1 MSRKLKEDDAHGRTS
16 GARAQFICKVKTM
29 ANVAPAPPGK
39 PKESVQAKTASSPKP
54 VAQPK
59 PAQANTVAPSRPA
72 IAARPVVPIQAAS
85 HAKPVA
91 AKAAVS
97 PKQAV
102 LKSPVPKQVSAP
114 AVPRLPV
121 ESRSAAT
128 SADERASALAFLG
141 GLATEVSK
149 GTVNL
154 PCFPDVV
161 MRIRKALSAP
171 DVSLTEIVK
180 IVGTE
185 PRLAARLLQAA
196 NSAAFNPA
204 GKHLTDLRAAITR
217 LGHRPV
223 QSAAMSFAVKQ
234 LRLAPALRAISKPLN
249 VLWEQSIS
257 VAAICQVVAR
267 RTRVSPEEAFL
278 TGLLHGIGRL
288 YIMVRS
294 VGKSDRLY
302 QDPSFVD
309 MIANWHPA
317 IGKAVLENW
326 GFDDHM
332 CEALGDQ
339 DDYDRS
345 GKNEPDLSDILVVGV
360 ALARVLREP
369 GPRSVDTDGIK
380 SFARLHLS
388 AQNCAE
394 ILKHAEHQLGSLHAA
409 LGC

>member
-1 MSRKLKEDDAHGRTS
+1 
-16 GARAQFICKVKTM
+16 
-29 ANVAPAPPGK
+29 
-39 PKESVQAKTASSPKP
+39 
-54 VAQPK
+54 
-59 PAQANTVAPSRPA
+59 
-72 IAARPVVPIQAAS
+72 
-85 HAKPVA
+85 
-91 AKAAVS
+91 
-97 PKQAV
+97 
-102 LKSPVPKQVSAP
+102 
-114 AVPRLPV
+114 
-121 ESRSAAT
+121 
-128 SADERASALAFLG
+128 
-141 GLATEVSK
+141 LATEVSK

-161 MRIRKALSAP
+161 MRIRKALAAP
-171 DVSLTEIVK
+171 DVSMTEIVK

-294 VGKSDRLY
+294 VGKSDHLY
-302 QDPSFVD
+302 RDPSFVD
-309 MIANWHPA
+309 MIASWHPA

-339 DDYDRS
+339 DDHDRS
-345 GKNEPDLSDILVVGV
+345 GKSDADLSDILVVGV

-369 GPRSVDTDGIK
+369 GPRSVDTGHIK
-380 SFARLHLS
+380 SFARLHLTS
-388 AQNCAE
+388 QNCAE
-394 ILKHAEHQLGSLHAA
+394 ILRHAEHQLGSLHAA

>member
-1 MSRKLKEDDAHGRTS
+1 MPT
-16 GARAQFICKVKTM
+16 
-29 ANVAPAPPGK
+29 
-39 PKESVQAKTASSPKP
+39 
-54 VAQPK
+54 
-59 PAQANTVAPSRPA
+59 
-72 IAARPVVPIQAAS
+72 
-85 HAKPVA
+85 
-91 AKAAVS
+91 
-97 PKQAV
+97 
-102 LKSPVPKQVSAP
+102 P
-114 AVPRLPV
+114 AVD
-121 ESRSAAT
+121 SSSAAT
-128 SADERASALAFLG
+128 STDEHAVALAFLAS
-141 GLATEVSK
+141 LATEVSK

-161 MRIRKALSAP
+161 MRIRKALAEP
-171 DVSLTEIVK
+171 EVSLTEIVK

-204 GKHLTDLRAAITR
+204 GKPLTDLRAAITR

-234 LRLAPALRAISKPLN
+234 LRLAPALRSISKPLN
-249 VLWEQSIS
+249 VLWEESIS

-294 VGKSDRLY
+294 VGKSDKLY

-339 DDYDRS
+339 DDHDRA
-345 GKNEPDLSDILVVGV
+345 GKSEPDLSDIIVVAV

-369 GPRSVDTDGIK
+369 GPQIGRYRRHQVIRPLALDAAKLRRDSQTRRTPVRFAPRG
-380 SFARLHLS
+380 ARLLIPLPS
-388 AQNCAE
+388 GG
-394 ILKHAEHQLGSLHAA
+394 IGGDFRGSLPLDMTILHA
-409 LGC
+409 

>member
-1 MSRKLKEDDAHGRTS
+1 
-16 GARAQFICKVKTM
+16 M
-29 ANVAPAPPGK
+29 ANVASAPPGK
-39 PKESVQAKTASSPKP
+39 PKASVQAKTASSPKP
-54 VAQPK
+54 VAQAK
-59 PAQANTVAPSRPA
+59 PAQAIAVVPSRPA
-72 IAARPVVPIQAAS
+72 TAA
-85 HAKPVA
+85 KVA
-91 AKAAVS
+91 AP

-102 LKSPVPKQVSAP
+102 PTPPVQSN
-114 AVPRLPV
+114 
-121 ESRSAAT
+121 SAAT
-128 SADERASALAFLG
+128 STDERASALVFLG
-141 GLATEVSK
+141 NLATEVSK

-161 MRIRKALSAP
+161 MRIRKALAAP

-294 VGKSDRLY
+294 VGKSDQLY
-302 QDPSFVD
+302 RDPSFVD
-309 MIANWHPA
+309 MIASWHPA

-326 GFDDHM
+326 GFDDHL

-339 DDYDRS
+339 DDHDRS
-345 GKNEPDLSDILVVGV
+345 GKNEADLSDILVVGV

-369 GPRSVDTDGIK
+369 GPRSVDTEQIK
-380 SFARLHLS
+380 SFARLHLTS
-388 AQNCAE
+388 QNCAE
-394 ILKHAEHQLGSLHAA
+394 ILRHAEHQLGSLHAA

>member
-1 MSRKLKEDDAHGRTS
+1 M
-16 GARAQFICKVKTM
+16 
-29 ANVAPAPPGK
+29 PAPTPI
-39 PKESVQAKTASSPKP
+39 
-54 VAQPK
+54 
-59 PAQANTVAPSRPA
+59 PAPTVATTNA
-72 IAARPVVPIQAAS
+72 
-85 HAKPVA
+85 
-91 AKAAVS
+91 AAVS
-97 PKQAV
+97 G
-102 LKSPVPKQVSAP
+102 
-114 AVPRLPV
+114 
-121 ESRSAAT
+121 
-128 SADERASALAFLG
+128 DERESALAFLVN
-141 GLATEVSK
+141 LATEVSK

-161 MRIRKALSAP
+161 MRIRKALAEP
-171 DVSLTEIVK
+171 DVGLTEIVR

-234 LRLAPALRAISKPLN
+234 LRLAPALRSISKPLN

-267 RTRVSPEEAFL
+267 RTRISPEEAFL

-294 VGKSDRLY
+294 VGKSDKLY
-302 QDPSFVD
+302 QDPTFVD
-309 MIANWHPA
+309 MIASWHAA

-326 GFDDHM
+326 GFDEHM
-332 CEALGDQ
+332 AEALGDQ
-339 DDYDRS
+339 DDHDHS
-345 GKNEPDLSDILVVGV
+345 GKHDADLTDVLVVAV

-369 GPRSVDTDGIK
+369 GPRSVDTDSIK
-380 SFARLHLS
+380 SFGRLHLTP
-388 AQNCAE
+388 QNCAE
-394 ILKHAEHQLGSLHAA
+394 ILRHAEHQLGSLHAA

>member
-1 MSRKLKEDDAHGRTS
+1 VAVPRT
-16 GARAQFICKVKTM
+16 AAAPRPVAAPKP
-29 ANVAPAPPGK
+29 AAAPAPPK
-39 PKESVQAKTASSPKP
+39 PA
-54 VAQPK
+54 VAPPPK
-59 PAQANTVAPSRPA
+59 PAVAPP
-72 IAARPVVPIQAAS
+72 
-85 HAKPVA
+85 
-91 AKAAVS
+91 
-97 PKQAV
+97 PK
-102 LKSPVPKQVSAP
+102 AP
-114 AVPRLPV
+114 AKHV
-121 ESRSAAT
+121 EEHAAAT
-128 SADERASALAFLG
+128 SADERASALTFIS

-161 MRIRKALSAP
+161 MRIRKALAAP

-185 PRLAARLLQAA
+185 PRLSARLLQAA

-234 LRLAPALRAISKPLN
+234 LRLAPSLQSIAKPLN
-249 VLWEQSIS
+249 ILWEQSIA
-257 VAAICQVVAR
+257 VAAICQAVAK
-267 RTRVSPEEAFL
+267 RTRISPEEAFL

-302 QDPSFVD
+302 QDPTFVD
-309 MIANWHPA
+309 MIASWHAA

-326 GFDDHM
+326 GFDEHT
-332 CEALGDQ
+332 CEALADQ
-339 DDYDRS
+339 DDYERT
-345 GKNEPDLSDILVVGV
+345 GKNEADLTDILIVGC

-369 GPRSVDTDGIK
+369 GPRNVDTASIN
-380 SFARLHLS
+380 SFGRLHLT

-394 ILKHAEHQLGSLHAA
+394 ILRYAEHQLGSLHAA

>member
-1 MSRKLKEDDAHGRTS
+1 
-16 GARAQFICKVKTM
+16 M
-29 ANVAPAPPGK
+29 ANVASAPPGR
-39 PKESVQAKTASSPKP
+39 PRQPGPAKTAS
-54 VAQPK
+54 
-59 PAQANTVAPSRPA
+59 PAKAVAPSLA
-72 IAARPVVPIQAAS
+72 QA
-85 HAKPVA
+85 
-91 AKAAVS
+91 
-97 PKQAV
+97 
-102 LKSPVPKQVSAP
+102 
-114 AVPRLPV
+114 
-121 ESRSAAT
+121 RSAAT
-128 SADERASALAFLG
+128 ARAEPKSAATNEDERAAALAFLAN
-141 GLATEVSK
+141 LATEVSK

-161 MRIRKALSAP
+161 MRIRKALAQA

-204 GKHLTDLRAAITR
+204 GRHLTDLRAAITR

-234 LRLAPALRAISKPLN
+234 LRLAPALRSISKPLN
-249 VLWEQSIS
+249 VLWEESIT
-257 VAAICQVVAR
+257 VAALCQVIAR
-267 RTRVSPEEAFL
+267 RSRISPEEAFL

-294 VGKSDRLY
+294 VGKSSELY
-302 QDPSFVD
+302 KDPTFTD
-309 MIANWHPA
+309 MIASWHAA

-326 GFDDHM
+326 GFDEHM
-332 CEALGDQ
+332 CDALGDQ
-339 DDYDRS
+339 DDYDRIS
-345 GKNEPDLSDILVVGV
+345 KNDPDLTDILVVAV
-360 ALARVLREP
+360 SLARVLREP

-380 SFARLHLS
+380 SYARLHLT
-388 AQNCAE
+388 AQHCAE

>member
-1 MSRKLKEDDAHGRTS
+1 LKEDDAHGRTS
-16 GARAQFICKVKTM
+16 GARAQFICKVTTM
-29 ANVAPAPPGK
+29 ANVASAPPGK
-39 PKESVQAKTASSPKP
+39 LKESVQAKAASAPKP
-54 VAQPK
+54 VAQPR
-59 PAQANTVAPSRPA
+59 PALPAAQTAAPRPTTASRPA
-72 IAARPVVPIQAAS
+72 TAT
-85 HAKPVA
+85 
-91 AKAAVS
+91 
-97 PKQAV
+97 
-102 LKSPVPKQVSAP
+102 SPVTPIKAKIDAPPKPAGVSK
-114 AVPRLPV
+114 
-121 ESRSAAT
+121 SAAT
-128 SADERASALAFLG
+128 SSEERASALAFLG
-141 GLATEVSK
+141 NLATEVSK

-161 MRIRKALSAP
+161 MRIRKALAAP

-249 VLWEQSIS
+249 LLWEQSIT

-267 RTRVSPEEAFL
+267 RSRVSPEEAFL

-294 VGKSDRLY
+294 VGKSDELY
-302 QDPSFVD
+302 RDPSFVD
-309 MIANWHPA
+309 MIASWHPA

-339 DDYDRS
+339 DDHDRS
-345 GKNEPDLSDILVVGV
+345 GKNEPDLSDILVVAV

-369 GPRSVDTDGIK
+369 GPRSVDTEQIK
-380 SFARLHLS
+380 SFARLHLT

>member
-1 MSRKLKEDDAHGRTS
+1 
-16 GARAQFICKVKTM
+16 
-29 ANVAPAPPGK
+29 
-39 PKESVQAKTASSPKP
+39 
-54 VAQPK
+54 
-59 PAQANTVAPSRPA
+59 
-72 IAARPVVPIQAAS
+72 VPIKAAFQ
-85 HAKPVA
+85 AKPVA
-91 AKAAVS
+91 AKLAVP
-97 PKQAV
+97 PK
-102 LKSPVPKQVSAP
+102 P
-114 AVPRLPV
+114 AVPKPPV
-121 ESRSAAT
+121 ESKSSAT
-128 SADERASALAFLG
+128 STDERASALAFLG
-141 GLATEVSK
+141 NLATEVSK

-161 MRIRKALSAP
+161 MRIRKALAAP

-223 QSAAMSFAVKQ
+223 QSAAMSFAVNQ

-294 VGKSDRLY
+294 VGKSDELY

-309 MIANWHPA
+309 MIASWHPA

-339 DDYDRS
+339 DDHDHS
-345 GKNEPDLSDILVVGV
+345 GKNEPDLSDILVVAV
-360 ALARVLREP
+360 VLARVLREP
-369 GPRSVDTDGIK
+369 GPRSVDTEGIR
-380 SFARLHLS
+380 SFARLHMT

>member
-1 MSRKLKEDDAHGRTS
+1 
-16 GARAQFICKVKTM
+16 M
-29 ANVAPAPPGK
+29 ANVASAPPGK
-39 PKESVQAKTASSPKP
+39 LKESVQAKTASSPKP
-54 VAQPK
+54 VAQPR
-59 PAQANTVAPSRPA
+59 PAPPAAVAAPRPTTASPPAAAPRPATASRAAAASRPTTA
-72 IAARPVVPIQAAS
+72 PP
-85 HAKPVA
+85 P
-91 AKAAVS
+91 
-97 PKQAV
+97 
-102 LKSPVPKQVSAP
+102 VSAP
-114 AVPRLPV
+114 RQATATRPAAPIKPKIDGPPNPPAVSKSV
-121 ESRSAAT
+121 AT
-128 SADERASALAFLG
+128 SADERASALAFLAE
-141 GLATEVSK
+141 LATEVSK

-161 MRIRKALSAP
+161 MRIRKALAAP
-171 DVSLTEIVK
+171 DVSTTEIVK

-294 VGKSDRLY
+294 VGKSDALY
-302 QDPSFVD
+302 RDPSFVD
-309 MIANWHPA
+309 MIASWHPA

-345 GKNEPDLSDILVVGV
+345 GKNEPDLSDILVVAV

-369 GPRSVDTDGIK
+369 GPRSVDTEGIK
-380 SFARLHLS
+380 SFARLHLT
-388 AQNCAE
+388 AENCAE

>member
-1 MSRKLKEDDAHGRTS
+1 
-16 GARAQFICKVKTM
+16 M
-29 ANVAPAPPGK
+29 ANVASTLAGK
-39 PKESVQAKTASSPKP
+39 LKQSVRAKAASAPKP
-54 VAQPK
+54 VAPPK
-59 PAQANTVAPSRPA
+59 PASAAAVAASPPATASRPVAPNAPS
-72 IAARPVVPIQAAS
+72 
-85 HAKPVA
+85 
-91 AKAAVS
+91 VS
-97 PKQAV
+97 EA
-102 LKSPVPKQVSAP
+102 
-114 AVPRLPV
+114 
-121 ESRSAAT
+121 AAT
-128 SADERASALAFLG
+128 SAEERASALAFLG
-141 GLATEVSK
+141 NLATEVSK

-171 DVSLTEIVK
+171 EVSLTEVVK
-180 IVGTE
+180 IIGTE

-204 GKHLTDLRAAITR
+204 GKHLSDLRAAITR

-234 LRLAPALRAISKPLN
+234 LRLAPALRTISKPLN
-249 VLWEQSIS
+249 FLWEQSIS

-294 VGKSDRLY
+294 VGKADKLY
-302 QDPSFVD
+302 QDPRFVD
-309 MIANWHPA
+309 MIASWHPA

-332 CEALGDQ
+332 CEAVGDQ
-339 DDYDRS
+339 DDLDRN
-345 GKNEPDLSDILVVGV
+345 GKHEPDLTDIIVVGV

-369 GPRSVDTDGIK
+369 GPRSVETDRIK
-380 SFARLHLS
+380 SFARLHLT

-394 ILKHAEHQLGSLHAA
+394 ILRHAEHQLGSLHAA

>member
-1 MSRKLKEDDAHGRTS
+1 VDKPAAAKPA
-16 GARAQFICKVKTM
+16 AAM
-29 ANVAPAPPGK
+29 APRPAAAAAPKSTPA
-39 PKESVQAKTASSPKP
+39 AA
-54 VAQPK
+54 PK
-59 PAQANTVAPSRPA
+59 PAASVAP
-72 IAARPVVPIQAAS
+72 
-85 HAKPVA
+85 K
-91 AKAAVS
+91 
-97 PKQAV
+97 
-102 LKSPVPKQVSAP
+102 P
-114 AVPRLPV
+114 AVKHP
-121 ESRSAAT
+121 EEHAAET
-128 SADERASALAFLG
+128 SADERASALAFIG
-141 GLATEVSK
+141 SLATEVSK

-161 MRIRKALSAP
+161 MRIRKALAAP

-185 PRLAARLLQAA
+185 PRLSARLLQAA

-234 LRLAPALRAISKPLN
+234 MRLAPSLQSISKPLN
-249 VLWEQSIS
+249 ILWEESIS
-257 VAAICQVVAR
+257 VAAISQAVAK
-267 RTRVSPEEAFL
+267 RTRISPDEAFL

-302 QDPSFVD
+302 QDPTFVD
-309 MIANWHPA
+309 MIASWHAA

-326 GFDDHM
+326 GFDEHM
-332 CEALGDQ
+332 SEALGDQ
-339 DDYDRS
+339 DDYDRT
-345 GKNEPDLSDILVVGV
+345 GKNEADLTDILIVGC

-369 GPRSVDTDGIK
+369 GPRTVDTGSIN
-380 SFARLHLS
+380 SFGRLHLT
-388 AQNCAE
+388 AENCAE
-394 ILKHAEHQLGSLHAA
+394 ILRYAEHQLGSLHAA